1 MASATVAALTRDY
14 FLWIAIFSLILAFAL
29 YVYFVPSA
37 FEFFDTQKK
46 DTRVRSEPPPIN
58 LPAPTL
64 AQVQP
69 QQPVQEPVEQQ
80 KPQQKPQQQQQQQ
93 PQPQPQEE
101 PIDLTHELAPS
112 FQ

>member
-1 MASATVAALTRDY
+1 MESVSAMASATIAALTRDY
-14 FLWIAIFSLILAFAL
+14 YLWIAIFSLILAFAF

-64 AQVQP
+64 TQVQPEQP
-69 QQPVQEPVEQQ
+69 QQPEQ
-80 KPQQKPQQQQQQQ
+80 KQQQQQQ